1 MSEPDFRRVPA
12 RSDLAAAHLLG
23 AFPAPRY
30 AEGVPHQ
37 VSAAVAPLRAR
48 PDPDA
53 EQETQVLFGET
64 FTVYDEAGGFAWG
77 QAQLDGYVGYVDVEA
92 LSAPVVA
99 PTHKIIALR
108 TYVFSRA
115 SLKSAP
121 HYLLSMNARVT
132 VEDREG
138 RYLKLA
144 RSGWVPDLHV
154 APLDTFAAD
163 WVAVAERFLGSPY
176 QWGGRESLGLDCS
189 GLVQTAMHAAGL
201 PCPRDSDMQAGEL
214 GQAAA
219 IDLDRL
225 SRGDLVCW
233 KGHIGI
239 MLDAERLL
247 HANAH
252 HMATAIEPVR
262 EAVARIA
269 LTTGPV
275 TAVRRL

>member
-1 MSEPDFRRVPA
+1 
-12 RSDLAAAHLLG
+12 
-23 AFPAPRY
+23 
-30 AEGVPHQ
+30 
-37 VSAAVAPLRAR
+37 
-48 PDPDA
+48 
-53 EQETQVLFGET
+53 
-64 FTVYDEAGGFAWG
+64 
-77 QAQLDGYVGYVDVEA
+77 
-92 LSAPVVA
+92 
-99 PTHKIIALR
+99 
-108 TYVFSRA
+108 
-115 SLKSAP
+115 
-121 HYLLSMNARVT
+121 
-132 VEDREG
+132 
-138 RYLKLA
+138 
-144 RSGWVPDLHV
+144 
-154 APLDTFAAD
+154 
-163 WVAVAERFLGSPY
+163 
-176 QWGGRESLGLDCS
+176 
-189 GLVQTAMHAAGL
+189 MHAAGL